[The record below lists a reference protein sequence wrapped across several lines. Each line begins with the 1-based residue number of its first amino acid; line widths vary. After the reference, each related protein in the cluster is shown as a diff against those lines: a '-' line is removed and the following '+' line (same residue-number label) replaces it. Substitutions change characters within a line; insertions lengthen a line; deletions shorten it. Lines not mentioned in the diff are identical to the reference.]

1 MIWKRIV
8 SGNNTRIDTYL
19 AKNGLRVSRS
29 RIKKLIENG
38 NVIVNGRPVKP
49 SYIVKDND
57 EIVVDYEPFEP
68 AKAFPEDIPIDII
81 YEDEDILIVDKD
93 KNMVVHPAKGH
104 LTGTLVNAVLY
115 HSKNLSEGTSNER
128 PGVIHRLDKDTTGLI
143 IFAKNNYAHNIL
155 SEQLAKRE
163 LERRYLAVVW
173 GKFPMDE
180 GEIDAPIGRH
190 QIFKEKM
197 AVTPF
202 GSKDAV
208 TKFRVIYRG
217 KYASILLLGLKTG
230 RTHQIRV
237 HLSHLGFPV
246 IGDPEYGGRNK
257 NILQKIGLQYREDF
271 EKILSMID
279 RQALH
284 AIMLR
289 FIHPRTKKEVRFFSM
304 LKKDM
309 KSVINHIIEDKNKN
323 S

>member
-8 SGNNTRIDTYL
+8 SGNNIRIDTYL

-38 NVIVNGRPVKP
+38 NVLVNDKPVKP
-49 SYIVKDND
+49 SYVVKDND
-57 EIVVDYEPFEP
+57 EIIVDYEPFEP
-68 AKAFPEDIPIDII
+68 AKAFPEDIPIDIV
-81 YEDEDILIVDKD
+81 YEDEDILIIDKS

-115 HSKNLSEGTSNER
+115 HSEKLSDGSSKER

-143 IFAKNNYAHNIL
+143 IFAKNNYSHNIL
-155 SEQLAKRE
+155 SEQLSKRE
-163 LERRYLAVVW
+163 IERMYLAVVW
-173 GKFPMDE
+173 GRLPMDE

-202 GSKDAV
+202 GSKEAITRFKV
-208 TKFRVIYRG
+208 VYRG
-217 KYASILLLGLKTG
+217 KYASILVLKLKTG

-237 HLSHLGFPV
+237 HLSHLGFPI

-257 NILQKIGLQYREDF
+257 NILQKIGLQYKEDF
-271 EKILSMID
+271 EEILSMID

-284 AIMLR
+284 AILIR
-289 FIHPRTKKEVRFFSM
+289 FIHPRKKKEIRFYSG
-304 LKKDM
+304 LKEDM
-309 KSVINHIIEDKNKN
+309 RNVINFIIKI
-323 S
+323 

>member
-8 SGNNTRIDTYL
+8 LGNNTRIDTYL

-38 NVIVNGRPVKP
+38 NVLVNGKPVKP
-49 SYIVKDND
+49 SYVVKDND
-57 EIVVDYEPFEP
+57 EIIVNYEPFEP

-115 HSKNLSEGTSNER
+115 HSKNLSKGSSVER

-143 IFAKNNYAHNIL
+143 IFAKNNYAHNVL

-173 GKFPMDE
+173 GVVPLDE
-180 GEIDAPIGRH
+180 GEINAPIGRH

-202 GSKDAV
+202 GSKDAI
-208 TKFRVIYRG
+208 TKFKVIYRG
-217 KYASILLLGLKTG
+217 KYASLLLLRLKTG

-246 IGDPEYGGRNK
+246 IGDHEYGGRNK
-257 NILQKIGLQYREDF
+257 NILQKIGLQYKEDF

-284 AIMLR
+284 AIMVR
-289 FIHPRTKKEVRFFSM
+289 FVHPRTKKEVNFFSR
-304 LKKDM
+304 LKEDM
-309 KSVINHIIEDKNKN
+309 QEVIKYIIKVKI
-323 S
+323 

>member
-8 SGNNTRIDTYL
+8 LGNNTRIDTYL

-38 NVIVNGRPVKP
+38 NVLVNGKPVKP
-49 SYIVKDND
+49 SYVVKDND
-57 EIVVDYEPFEP
+57 EILVNYEPFEP
-68 AKAFPEDIPIDII
+68 AKAFPENIPIDII

-115 HSKNLSEGTSNER
+115 HSKNLSEGSSAER

-173 GKFPMDE
+173 GVVPIDE
-180 GEIDAPIGRH
+180 GEINAPIGRH

-202 GSKDAV
+202 GSKDAI
-208 TKFRVIYRG
+208 TKFKVIYRG
-217 KYASILLLGLKTG
+217 KYASILLLRLKTG

-257 NILQKIGLQYREDF
+257 NILQKIGLQYKEDF

-284 AIMLR
+284 AIMVR
-289 FIHPRTKKEVRFFSM
+289 FVHPRTKKEVNFFSR
-304 LKKDM
+304 LKEDM
-309 KSVINHIIEDKNKN
+309 KEVIKYIIKEKI
-323 S
+323 